1 MSKHILVVDDEASF
15 RFAASLFLRQ
25 EGYEVSQAENGIE
38 AFIKITER
46 QKQGNPF
53 DLIVLDIQMPG
64 MTGIEVFDAIYENGV
79 TTPVVFVS
87 GYADDRAIS
96 TLNEKANSSLLSKP
110 FESSQMI
117 EMVELMMKS
126 R

>member
-1 MSKHILVVDDEASF
+1 M
-15 RFAASLFLRQ
+15 
-25 EGYEVSQAENGIE
+25 SQAENGIE